1 MSQGSLHN
9 LAFLKAIFSKLIF
22 FSFSQ
27 LRVMSKNTWKDFLH
41 VLKVFKLTIKSA
53 VVMRSTLVS
62 RALSISLKQR
72 PISFFEILLIAQISV
87 EYKFSICR

>member
-1 MSQGSLHN
+1 
-9 LAFLKAIFSKLIF
+9 
-22 FSFSQ
+22 
-27 LRVMSKNTWKDFLH
+27 MSKNTWKDFLH
-41 VLKVFKLTIKSA
+41 VLKAFKLTIKSA

-72 PISFFEILLIAQISV
+72 PISFFEILLIAQISM